1 MIDDGRSQTVSDALL
16 RQVLIILERIEKQEA
31 LARLGLSDNDDDPLS
46 RQAKELSA
54 MGEISLSAQ
63 EMIYNHARPVNK
75 VKRDDLR
82 NPYWI
87 NEKVLRDGKIRW
99 VYMEMVRMA
108 LRAGRLSL
116 KPGLIGWASSVAWS

>member
-16 RQVLIILERIEKQEA
+16 RQVLLILERIEKQEA
-31 LARLGLSDNDDDPLS
+31 LARLGLLDEDDPLS

-54 MGEISLSAQ
+54 MGEISLAAQ
-63 EMIYNHARPVNK
+63 EMIYNHARPANK

-99 VYMEMVRMA
+99 VLWRLFLLE
-108 LRAGRLSL
+108 LRVKLC
-116 KPGLIGWASSVAWS
+116 